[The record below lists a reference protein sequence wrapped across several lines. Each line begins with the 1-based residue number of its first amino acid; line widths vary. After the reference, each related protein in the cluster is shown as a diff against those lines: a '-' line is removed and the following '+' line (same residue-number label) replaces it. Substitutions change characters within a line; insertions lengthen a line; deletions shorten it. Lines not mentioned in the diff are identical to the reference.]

1 MLTFI
6 TESCFYSQVWHLVR
20 HDSDSQKDS
29 ERSNKLVSEIY
40 LTRYASPTV
49 ALALAFLRLTDL
61 VWVDGR
67 RRGSEWCNELS
78 VANSV
83 RLGVAAL
90 HSLAACSL
98 LMTVDFFKLNGDLEI
113 KGAGEMVQQQIS
125 CLSIGS
131 HNLCLVNSKLQCT
144 LPNNWNPLSS
154 LASRL

>member
-61 VWVDGR
+61 VWVDRR
-67 RRGSEWCNELS
+67 RRGSECCNELS
-78 VANSV
+78 VANSL

-98 LMTVDFFKLNGDLEI
+98 SMTVDFFKFNGELEI
-113 KGAGEMVQQQIS
+113 KRSRRDGAAANQ
-125 CLSIGS
+125 LP
-131 HNLCLVNSKLQCT
+131 VNW
-144 LPNNWNPLSS
+144 LPQPLSGQFKVTVYTPKQ
-154 LASRL
+154 LEPFIIFGF

>member
-1 MLTFI
+1 MTFI

-61 VWVDGR
+61 VWVDRR
-67 RRGSEWCNELS
+67 RRGSECCNELS

-98 LMTVDFFKLNGDLEI
+98 SMAVELQVKRRIGD
-113 KGAGEMVQQQIS
+113 KRSRRDGAAANQ
-125 CLSIGS
+125 LP
-131 HNLCLVNSKLQCT
+131 VNW
-144 LPNNWNPLSS
+144 LPQPLSG
-154 LASRL
+154 LVAVYTPKQLEPFIIFGF